1 MKNKNLWFGIRAGLL
16 ALSCLLPLVSCSRPA
31 KGNDPQ
37 TTTGAGGETNAYPD
51 DLGSFDFGNEK
62 FKVLSVASQE
72 GTYTAFDFAEDYQGD
87 QVDDAVFSR
96 NRIIEKRFNVVFDSY
111 TAADEGGTPGY
122 TVCYNRLRQEALAPT
137 ENWDLVMLINRDAY
151 TAIQGD
157 LICLPSDLRYLDMSK
172 DYYLQDVNNALTI
185 DGVPLMAYSDE
196 SIYTFER
203 SVCIVFNGQ
212 AITNNQLES
221 PYDLVDS
228 GEWTYQKM
236 FEMVR
241 AVTQIDSE
249 GETTFYGCSGMSDYA
264 ATSYWFG
271 CGQTMLTTERNNTG
285 MRFSIGSNEAIL
297 KVTEALL
304 ALVDAGQM
312 ELKGWEGSDGK
323 WISTFK
329 QGNALFQNN
338 IVGKVR
344 LLRDVEGWN
353 YGVLPYPKYDAAQ
366 DNYYSRVVDAWLHVV
381 PKTCSDIDRA
391 SVILEAL
398 ASGSSQYVFP
408 AYYDKVLKY
417 QIMRNP
423 EDIEMLELIRA
434 HRTFDL
440 ADVTWATEIRMD
452 LVDKIFMKRNMT
464 VSSYG
469 NSMVYTVNESLVKPL
484 LEMVEKLKTQAS

>member
-1 MKNKNLWFGIRAGLL
+1 MKNKNLWFGIMVCLL
-16 ALSCLLPLVSCSRPA
+16 ALFCLLPLVSCSQPA
-31 KGNDPQ
+31 KENGSQN
-37 TTTGAGGETNAYPD
+37 TTGAGNETQEYLD
-51 DLGSFDFGNEK
+51 DLGSFDFGKET

-72 GTYTAFDFAEDYQGD
+72 GTYTAFDFPEDHQGD

-96 NRIIEKRFNVVFDSY
+96 NRVIEKRFNVLFDSH
-111 TAADEGGTPGY
+111 TVADESGTPGY
-122 TVCYNRLRQEALAPT
+122 TVCYNRLRQEALAST
-137 ENWDLVMLINRDAY
+137 EKWDLIMLINRDAY
-151 TAIQGD
+151 TAIQED
-157 LICLPSDLRYLDMSK
+157 LIYLPSDLRYLDMSK
-172 DYYLQDVNNALTI
+172 DYYLRDVNDALTI

-203 SVCIVFNGQ
+203 SVCIVFNEQ
-212 AITNNQLES
+212 AVANNLLDS
-221 PYDLVDS
+221 PYDLVKSND
-228 GEWTYQKM
+228 WTYQKM
-236 FEMVR
+236 FEMVKD
-241 AVTQIDSE
+241 VTLVDTE
-249 GETTFYGCSGMSDYA
+249 GKTTFYGCSGMSDYT

-271 CGQTMLTTERNNTG
+271 CGQTMLTTDQNNTS

-297 KVTEALL
+297 KVTEDLL

-312 ELKGWEGSDGK
+312 ELKGWEGSDEK
-323 WISTFK
+323 WIPTFK

-344 LLRDVEGWN
+344 LLRDVNWD
-353 YGVLPYPKYDAAQ
+353 YGVLPYPKYDKEQ

-381 PKTCSDIDRA
+381 PKTCSDVDRV

-440 ADVTWATEIRMD
+440 ADVTWAKEIRMD

-469 NSMVYTVNESLVKPL
+469 NSMVYTVEKSLVKPL